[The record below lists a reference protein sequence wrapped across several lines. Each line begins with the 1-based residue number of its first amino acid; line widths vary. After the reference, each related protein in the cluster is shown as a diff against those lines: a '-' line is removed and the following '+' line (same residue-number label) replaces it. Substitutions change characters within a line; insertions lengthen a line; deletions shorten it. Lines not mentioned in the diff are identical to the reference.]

1 MTTFIWAYDEAKK
14 RKSWVEKPKTK
25 RGRHHYVGNDMAPMY
40 LRDSDT
46 VINSKSHLREYEKR
60 TGLTQDI
67 DSLREQGQREL
78 SRAAN
83 IRPEGTRRERIAL
96 IKQEFERAESSGNNR
111 NLGR

>member
-1 MTTFIWAYDEAKK
+1 MRYIWGEDEQGKK
-14 RKSWVEKPKTK
+14 TWVEKPRKK
-25 RGRHHYVGNDMAPMY
+25 EGRFHYVGNDMAPMY

-60 TGLTQDI
+60 TGLTQDL
-67 DSLREQGQREL
+67 DSLREQQQREL

-96 IKQEFERAESSGNNR
+96 IRDEFARAESSGNNKD
-111 NLGR
+111 LGR